1 MESATIAAWLVKEDE
16 PVVKGQDLVE
26 LETEKIVN
34 VVQAPAGG
42 VLRRILVPKGEN
54 APVGALLGVISEPG
68 EAFDPDALRV
78 AGPQVQAAGSG
89 GRKPRPGRPAEKDQ
103 RGRVR
108 ASPPARRLAEE
119 HGLDL
124 AVLEGTGPEGSVG
137 RDDVERAIVAAVGR
151 SLEEGDKTAGGVS
164 LHYVSVG
171 GEGTGLKTSSI
182 PVVLVH
188 GIAGSTL
195 LWQANLSAVGARHK
209 VFAFDLPGHGRS
221 GKPGGPYSIDLFTRS
236 LLGFLDACGLEKV
249 VLAGHSLGGHVCLK
263 LALER
268 PERVAGLVL
277 IDSGGLGPEIDA
289 GFLMPLLSGVTR
301 EAAETML
308 RGLFANPAMVNR
320 SMVDA
325 TLEALSRPGAL
336 EAVRS
341 VMESAVPRGI
351 QVESLA
357 ERLPELRVPVLIA
370 WGARDA
376 VIPLARGRAAHSSIP
391 GAELWVAENAGH
403 CLQIEASPDF
413 NDRLLKFLDR
423 TCFSVSAPSA
433 RAEATPPVK
442 EGK

>member
-1 MESATIAAWLVKEDE
+1 MVTAVYVPRWGVTMENATIVAWLVEE
-16 PVVKGQDLVE
+16 GMPVVKGQDLVE
-26 LETEKIVN
+26 METEKNVN
-34 VVQAPAGG
+34 VVQAPANGI
-42 VLRRILVPKGEN
+42 LRRILVPKGET
-54 APVGALLGVISEPG
+54 ASVGSLLGVISEAG
-68 EAFDPDALRV
+68 EAFDLEALRG
-78 AGPQVQAAGSG
+78 AGPQVQAAGPG
-89 GRKPRPGRPAEKDQ
+89 ERHQREGRPAEKDQ

-124 AVLEGTGPEGSVG
+124 AVLEGTGPEGSVS

-151 SLEEGDKTAGGVS
+151 SLEEGDKTAGGVPI
-164 LHYVSVG
+164 HYVSVG

-195 LWQANLSAVGARHK
+195 LWQANLSAIGARHK

-221 GKPGGPYSIDLFTRS
+221 GKPDGPCSIELFTRS
-236 LLGFLDACGLEKV
+236 LLGFLDACGLDKV

-268 PERVAGLVL
+268 PERVARLVL
-277 IDSGGLGPEIDA
+277 IDSGGLGPEIDV
-289 GFLMPLLSGVTR
+289 GFIKPLLSGFTR
-301 EAAETML
+301 EATETML
-308 RGLFANPAMVNR
+308 RGLFANPAMVSR
-320 SMVDA
+320 TMVDA
-325 TLEALSRPGAL
+325 TFEALSRPGAW

-341 VMESAVPRGI
+341 AVESAVPRGI

-370 WGARDA
+370 WGGKDG
-376 VIPLARGRAAHSSIP
+376 VIPLARGKEAHSSLP

-403 CLQIEASPDF
+403 CPQIEAASDF
-413 NDRLLKFLDR
+413 NDRLLKFL
-423 TCFSVSAPSA
+423 
-433 RAEATPPVK
+433 
-442 EGK
+442 

>member
-1 MESATIAAWLVKEDE
+1 MVAAVYVPRWGITMENATIVAWLVEE
-16 PVVKGQDLVE
+16 GMPVVKGQDLVE
-26 LETEKIVN
+26 METEKIVN

-42 VLRRILVPKGEN
+42 VLRCILVPKGET
-54 APVGALLGVISEPG
+54 APVGALLGVISEAG
-68 EAFDPDALRV
+68 EAFDLDALRG
-78 AGPQVQAAGSG
+78 AGPQVQAAGPG
-89 GRKPRPGRPAEKDQ
+89 ERQQREGRPAEKNQ

-124 AVLEGTGPEGSVG
+124 AALEGTGPEGSVS
-137 RDDVERAIVAAVGR
+137 RDDVERAIAAAVAR
-151 SLEEGDKTAGGVS
+151 SLEEGDKTAEGLL
-164 LHYVSVG
+164 LHYVSAG

-195 LWQANLSAVGARHK
+195 LWQANLSAIGARHK
-209 VFAFDLPGHGRS
+209 VFAVDLPGHGRS
-221 GKPGGPYSIDLFTRS
+221 GKPGGRYDIDLFTRS

-268 PERVAGLVL
+268 PERVARLVL
-277 IDSGGLGPEIDA
+277 IDSGGLGPEIDV
-289 GFLMPLLSGVTR
+289 GFLKPLLSGITR
-301 EAAETML
+301 EATETML

-325 TLEALSRPGAL
+325 TFEALSRPGAW

-341 VMESAVPRGI
+341 AVESAVPRGI

-357 ERLPELRVPVLIA
+357 ERLSELRVPVLIA

-376 VIPLARGRAAHSSIP
+376 VIPLARGKEAHVSLP

-403 CLQIEASPDF
+403 CPQIEAASDF
-413 NDRLLKFLDR
+413 NDRLLKFL
-423 TCFSVSAPSA
+423 
-433 RAEATPPVK
+433 
-442 EGK
+442 

>member
-1 MESATIAAWLVKEDE
+1 MENATIVAWLVEE
-16 PVVKGQDLVE
+16 GMPVVKGQDLVE
-26 LETEKIVN
+26 METEKIVN

-42 VLRRILVPKGEN
+42 VLRCILVPKGET
-54 APVGALLGVISEPG
+54 APVGALLGVISEAG
-68 EAFDPDALRV
+68 EAFDLDALRG
-78 AGPQVQAAGSG
+78 AGPQVQAAGPG
-89 GRKPRPGRPAEKDQ
+89 ERQQREGRPAEKNQ

-124 AVLEGTGPEGSVG
+124 AALEGTGPEGSVS
-137 RDDVERAIVAAVGR
+137 RDDVERAIAAAVAR
-151 SLEEGDKTAGGVS
+151 SLEKGDKTAEGLL
-164 LHYVSVG
+164 LHYVSAG

-195 LWQANLSAVGARHK
+195 LWQANLSAIGARHK
-209 VFAFDLPGHGRS
+209 VFAVDLPGHGRS
-221 GKPGGPYSIDLFTRS
+221 GKPGGRYDIDLFTRS

-268 PERVAGLVL
+268 PERVARLVL
-277 IDSGGLGPEIDA
+277 IDSGGLGPEIDV
-289 GFLMPLLSGVTR
+289 GFLKPLLSGITR
-301 EAAETML
+301 EATETML

-325 TLEALSRPGAL
+325 TFEALSRPGAW

-341 VMESAVPRGI
+341 AVESAVPRGI

-357 ERLPELRVPVLIA
+357 ERLSELRVPVLIA

-376 VIPLARGRAAHSSIP
+376 VIPLARGKEAHASLP

-403 CLQIEASPDF
+403 CPQIEAASDF
-413 NDRLLKFLDR
+413 NDRLLKFL
-423 TCFSVSAPSA
+423 
-433 RAEATPPVK
+433 
-442 EGK
+442 